1 MISLPKTVATFL
13 SSSIIEFD
21 KLKDLDIKNR
31 EFIQKK
37 ETLENEK
44 KIIAATCSAVMLLIS
59 AKIIKGK
66 KVAKTWCRIYK
77 NGARKLDQEL
87 DVLQMIRH
95 HRLMVST
102 IAGLMN

>member
-1 MISLPKTVATFL
+1 MEGIRSKVVLKKMAFDFSSRNKITATFG
-13 SSSIIEFD
+13 
-21 KLKDLDIKNR
+21 KLLVNMC
-31 EFIQKK
+31 
-37 ETLENEK
+37 T
-44 KIIAATCSAVMLLIS
+44 
-59 AKIIKGK
+59 GK
-66 KVAKTWCRIYK
+66 KVAKTWCRMYK